1 MTEGGNGTR
10 VSLREFIE
18 LRLRDIESKLARIG
32 GKLDELADQGE
43 RIDALEWKMRVVSW
57 LGGVAVTVLLGVG
70 IAWIRNRLGL

>member
-18 LRLRDIESKLARIG
+18 LRLRGIESKLARIG

-57 LGGVAVTVLLGVG
+57 LGGAAVTVLLGVG